1 MTENVFLV
9 NPAAA
14 NGSTGR
20 RWPEI
25 AHQAAGVGLEGDA
38 LLSER
43 RGHLGELAREAALAG
58 SRLLVVVGGDGSI
71 NEVVNG
77 LAGIE
82 NPPAVA
88 LIPRG
93 TGGDFVRTFGI
104 PDDIAA
110 AARVALTGDT
120 QAIDLGRV
128 SYRSW
133 DGTDGSAL
141 FANVASAGM
150 SGAIAQ
156 RANDT
161 SKALGAKASYLWA
174 TFAVFAGWSAVE
186 TRLTVDDETR
196 SGRMFDVVV
205 ANGRFFGGGMKMCP
219 DAVPGDGLLDVV
231 TIGDVTKRDL
241 VLTMP
246 KIYRGTHLPHP
257 KAEALRGRVVT
268 VETDEPVPVEL
279 DGEQPGTTPARFE
292 VLPGALRLRVPAAG
306 APLTPGGQAPARR
319 QAAGGAFGFCARF
332 TAASSFSS
340 LATRCS
346 SSSIPRTFFPSSST
360 RARRSFIAPRAF
372 CPPGS
377 SASRAS
383 VCSPRSASLAITSRS
398 SFGVSVGRFW

>member
-1 MTENVFLV
+1 MTRTVFLV

-25 AHQAAGVGLEGDA
+25 AHQAAGAGLEGDA
-38 LLSER
+38 LISER
-43 RGHLGELAREAALAG
+43 RGHLGQLAREAAAG
-58 SRLLVVVGGDGSI
+58 GASLLVVVGGDGAL
-71 NEVVNG
+71 NEVANG
-77 LAGIE
+77 LAGLPD
-82 NPPAVA
+82 PPAIA

-93 TGGDFVRTFGI
+93 TGGDFGRTFGI
-104 PDDIAA
+104 PNDVAA
-110 AARVALTGDT
+110 AARIALAGDT
-120 QAIDLGRV
+120 QTIDLGRV
-128 SYRSW
+128 TYRTW
-133 DGTDGSAL
+133 DGHEAEAV

-150 SGAIAQ
+150 SGAIAK

-161 SKALGAKASYLWA
+161 SKALGARASYLWA

-186 TRLTVDDETR
+186 TCLTVDDEQR

-219 DAVPGDGLLDVV
+219 DALPDDGLLDVV

-246 KIYRGTHLPHP
+246 KIYRGTHLPHK

-292 VLPGALRLRVPAAG
+292 VLPGALRLRVPAAHE
-306 APLTPGGQAPARR
+306 
-319 QAAGGAFGFCARF
+319 
-332 TAASSFSS
+332 
-340 LATRCS
+340 TRE
-346 SSSIPRTFFPSSST
+346 T
-360 RARRSFIAPRAF
+360 
-372 CPPGS
+372 G
-377 SASRAS
+377 
-383 VCSPRSASLAITSRS
+383 
-398 SFGVSVGRFW
+398 

>member
-1 MTENVFLV
+1 VTETVFLV
-9 NPAAA
+9 NPASA

-25 AHQAAGVGLEGDA
+25 AHKAAGAGLEGDA
-38 LLSER
+38 LISER
-43 RGHLGELAREAALAG
+43 HGHLAELAREAALGGA
-58 SRLLVVVGGDGSI
+58 RLLVIVGGDGSI
-71 NEVVNG
+71 NEVANG
-77 LAGIE
+77 IAGLPD
-82 NPPAVA
+82 PPALA

-93 TGGDFVRTFGI
+93 TGGDFVRSFAI
-104 PDDIAA
+104 PDGVEG
-110 AARVALTGDT
+110 AARVALEGDT
-120 QAIDLGRV
+120 RTIDLGRV
-128 SYRSW
+128 SYRAW
-133 DGTDGSAL
+133 DGHEDCAL

-196 SGRMFDVVV
+196 SGPMFDVVV
-205 ANGRFFGGGMKMCP
+205 ANARFFGGGMKMCP
-219 DAVPGDGLLDVV
+219 DAEPDDGLLDVV

-292 VLPGALRLRVPAAG
+292 VLPAALRLRVPAAG
-306 APLTPGGQAPARR
+306 AR
-319 QAAGGAFGFCARF
+319 AG
-332 TAASSFSS
+332 
-340 LATRCS
+340 
-346 SSSIPRTFFPSSST
+346 
-360 RARRSFIAPRAF
+360 
-372 CPPGS
+372 
-377 SASRAS
+377 
-383 VCSPRSASLAITSRS
+383 
-398 SFGVSVGRFW
+398 

>member
-1 MTENVFLV
+1 MSETVFLV

-25 AHQAAGVGLEGDA
+25 AHRAAGAGLEGDA
-38 LLSER
+38 LMSER
-43 RGHLGELAREAALAG
+43 RGHLGELAREAAQNGA
-58 SRLLVVVGGDGSI
+58 RLLVVVGGDGSI

-82 NPPAVA
+82 SPPAVA

-104 PDDIAA
+104 PDDIAEA
-110 AARVALTGDT
+110 SRVALSGDT

-128 SYRSW
+128 AYRSW
-133 DGTDGSAL
+133 DGSDGSAL

-186 TRLTVDDETR
+186 TRLTVDGETR

-219 DAVPGDGLLDVV
+219 DALPGDGLLDVV

-241 VLTMP
+241 VVTMP

-257 KAEALRGRVVT
+257 KAEALRGRVIT

-292 VLPGALRLRVPAAG
+292 VLPGALQLRVPAAG
-306 APLTPGGQAPARR
+306 
-319 QAAGGAFGFCARF
+319 
-332 TAASSFSS
+332 
-340 LATRCS
+340 
-346 SSSIPRTFFPSSST
+346 
-360 RARRSFIAPRAF
+360 
-372 CPPGS
+372 
-377 SASRAS
+377 
-383 VCSPRSASLAITSRS
+383 
-398 SFGVSVGRFW
+398 

>member
-1 MTENVFLV
+1 MSETVFLV

-43 RGHLGELAREAALAG
+43 RGHLGELAREAALGG
-58 SRLLVVVGGDGSI
+58 SRLLVVVGGDGSVH
-71 NEVVNG
+71 EVVNG
-77 LAGIE
+77 LAGLDE
-82 NPPAVA
+82 PPTLA

-104 PDDIAA
+104 PDDVAA
-110 AARVALTGDT
+110 AARIALSGETRSV
-120 QAIDLGRV
+120 DLGRV
-128 SYRSW
+128 AYRAW
-133 DGTDGSAL
+133 DGHDESAL

-186 TRLTVDDETR
+186 TRLSVDGEAR
-196 SGRMFDVVV
+196 SGPMFDVVV
-205 ANGRFFGGGMKMCP
+205 ANGRYFGGGMKMCP
-219 DAVPGDGLLDVV
+219 DASPGDGLLDVV

-279 DGEQPGTTPARFE
+279 DGEQPGTTPASFE
-292 VLPGALRLRVPAAG
+292 VLPGAMRLRVPATG
-306 APLTPGGQAPARR
+306 ESPAT
-319 QAAGGAFGFCARF
+319 G
-332 TAASSFSS
+332 
-340 LATRCS
+340 
-346 SSSIPRTFFPSSST
+346 
-360 RARRSFIAPRAF
+360 
-372 CPPGS
+372 
-377 SASRAS
+377 
-383 VCSPRSASLAITSRS
+383 
-398 SFGVSVGRFW
+398 

>member
-43 RGHLGELAREAALAG
+43 RGHLGELAREAALNG

-82 NPPAVA
+82 NTPAVA

-104 PDDIAA
+104 PGDIAA

-120 QAIDLGRV
+120 QTIDLGRV

-133 DGTDGSAL
+133 DGSDGSAL

-219 DAVPGDGLLDVV
+219 DADVGDGLLDVV

-292 VLPGALRLRVPAAG
+292 VVPGALQLRVPAAS
-306 APLTPGGQAPARR
+306 PG
-319 QAAGGAFGFCARF
+319 
-332 TAASSFSS
+332 
-340 LATRCS
+340 
-346 SSSIPRTFFPSSST
+346 
-360 RARRSFIAPRAF
+360 
-372 CPPGS
+372 
-377 SASRAS
+377 
-383 VCSPRSASLAITSRS
+383 
-398 SFGVSVGRFW
+398 

>member
-1 MTENVFLV
+1 MPVPAGTVFLV
-9 NPAAA
+9 NPAAS

-38 LLSER
+38 LISEH
-43 RGHLGELAREAALAG
+43 RGHLGELAREAVLGGAG
-58 SRLLVVVGGDGSI
+58 LLVVVGGDGSLH
-71 NEVVNG
+71 EVVNG
-77 LAGIE
+77 LDGLAE
-82 NPPAVA
+82 TPPVA

-104 PDDIAA
+104 PDDVAG
-110 AARVALTGDT
+110 AARVALEGETR
-120 QAIDLGRV
+120 AVDLGRV
-128 SYRSW
+128 TYRAW
-133 DGTDGSAL
+133 DGHEDAAL

-186 TRLTVDDETR
+186 MRLTVDGETR
-196 SGRMFDVVV
+196 SGPMFDVIV

-219 DAVPGDGLLDVV
+219 DALPGDGLLDVV

-257 KAEALRGRVVT
+257 KAEAFRGRMVA

-292 VLPGALRLRVPAAG
+292 VLPGALLLRVPAAG
-306 APLTPGGQAPARR
+306 GR
-319 QAAGGAFGFCARF
+319 QASG
-332 TAASSFSS
+332 
-340 LATRCS
+340 
-346 SSSIPRTFFPSSST
+346 
-360 RARRSFIAPRAF
+360 
-372 CPPGS
+372 
-377 SASRAS
+377 
-383 VCSPRSASLAITSRS
+383 
-398 SFGVSVGRFW
+398 

>member
-1 MTENVFLV
+1 LSETVFLV

-38 LLSER
+38 LLSDR
-43 RGHLGELAREAALAG
+43 RGHLGQLARDAALGGA
-58 SRLLVVVGGDGSI
+58 RLLVVVGGDGAL
-71 NEVVNG
+71 NEVANG
-77 LAGIE
+77 LAGLDDA
-82 NPPAVA
+82 PVVA

-93 TGGDFVRTFGI
+93 TGGDFGRTFSI
-104 PDDIAA
+104 PNDVAA
-110 AARVALTGDT
+110 AARIALDGETKT
-120 QAIDLGRV
+120 IDLGRV
-128 SYRSW
+128 TYRTW
-133 DGTDGSAL
+133 DGHEAETV

-156 RANDT
+156 RANET

-186 TRLTVDDETR
+186 TRLAVDGESR

-205 ANGRFFGGGMKMCP
+205 ANGKYFGGGMKMCP
-219 DAVPGDGLLDVV
+219 DAMPDDGLLDVV

-241 VLTMP
+241 VTTMP

-292 VLPGALRLRVPAAG
+292 VLPGALRLRVPAADE
-306 APLTPGGQAPARR
+306 PQ
-319 QAAGGAFGFCARF
+319 
-332 TAASSFSS
+332 
-340 LATRCS
+340 
-346 SSSIPRTFFPSSST
+346 
-360 RARRSFIAPRAF
+360 
-372 CPPGS
+372 GS
-377 SASRAS
+377 
-383 VCSPRSASLAITSRS
+383 
-398 SFGVSVGRFW
+398 

>member
-1 MTENVFLV
+1 
-9 NPAAA
+9 
-14 NGSTGR
+14 
-20 RWPEI
+20 
-25 AHQAAGVGLEGDA
+25 
-38 LLSER
+38 
-43 RGHLGELAREAALAG
+43 
-58 SRLLVVVGGDGSI
+58 
-71 NEVVNG
+71 
-77 LAGIE
+77 
-82 NPPAVA
+82 
-88 LIPRG
+88 
-93 TGGDFVRTFGI
+93 
-104 PDDIAA
+104 
-110 AARVALTGDT
+110 
-120 QAIDLGRV
+120 
-128 SYRSW
+128 
-133 DGTDGSAL
+133 
-141 FANVASAGM
+141 M

-186 TRLTVDDETR
+186 TRLTVDGETR

-219 DAVPGDGLLDVV
+219 DALPGDGLLDVV

-292 VLPGALRLRVPAAG
+292 VLPGALRLRVPAPSRA
-306 APLTPGGQAPARR
+306 ARRLTPGTGQASARR

-332 TAASSFSS
+332 SGRELLLELGDALLELVDPAH
-340 LATRCS
+340 LL
-346 SSSIPRTFFPSSST
+346 PELVD
-360 RARRSFIAPRAF
+360 PRAEIVHRLRAF
-372 CPPGS
+372 VPPGS
-377 SASRAS
+377 SASLAS

-398 SFGVSVGRFW
+398 SFGVFVAS

>member
-25 AHQAAGVGLEGDA
+25 AHQAAGAGLEGDA

-58 SRLLVVVGGDGSI
+58 SQLLVVVGGDGSI

-82 NPPAVA
+82 NPPTLA
-88 LIPRG
+88 LIPCG
-93 TGGDFVRTFGI
+93 TGGDFVRTFDI
-104 PDDIAA
+104 PGDVAA
-110 AARVALTGDT
+110 AARVALGSDT
-120 QAIDLGRV
+120 QTIDLGRV

-133 DGTDGSAL
+133 DGSDGSAL

-186 TRLTVDDETR
+186 TRLTVDGETR
-196 SGRMFDVVV
+196 SGQMFDVVV

-219 DAVPGDGLLDVV
+219 DADVGDGLLDVV

-292 VLPGALRLRVPAAG
+292 ILPGALRLRVP
-306 APLTPGGQAPARR
+306 
-319 QAAGGAFGFCARF
+319 
-332 TAASSFSS
+332 TA
-340 LATRCS
+340 
-346 SSSIPRTFFPSSST
+346 
-360 RARRSFIAPRAF
+360 
-372 CPPGS
+372 
-377 SASRAS
+377 
-383 VCSPRSASLAITSRS
+383 SPR
-398 SFGVSVGRFW
+398 

>member
-43 RGHLGELAREAALAG
+43 RGHLGELAREAALGGA
-58 SRLLVVVGGDGSI
+58 RLLVVVGGDGSI
-71 NEVVNG
+71 SEVVNG

-82 NPPAVA
+82 SPPAVA

-93 TGGDFVRTFGI
+93 TGGDFVRTFAI
-104 PDDIAA
+104 PNDIAA

-120 QAIDLGRV
+120 RSIDLGRV
-128 SYRSW
+128 DYRSW
-133 DGTDGSAL
+133 DGGDGSSL

-186 TRLTVDDETR
+186 TRLTVDDESR
-196 SGRMFDVVV
+196 EGRMFDVVV

-219 DAVPGDGLLDVV
+219 DAAPDDGLLDVV

-241 VLTMP
+241 VMTMP

-292 VLPGALRLRVPAAG
+292 VLPGALQLRVPAQQQPA
-306 APLTPGGQAPARR
+306 ATPGR
-319 QAAGGAFGFCARF
+319 
-332 TAASSFSS
+332 TDASS
-340 LATRCS
+340 A
-346 SSSIPRTFFPSSST
+346 
-360 RARRSFIAPRAF
+360 
-372 CPPGS
+372 
-377 SASRAS
+377 
-383 VCSPRSASLAITSRS
+383 
-398 SFGVSVGRFW
+398 

>member
-1 MTENVFLV
+1 MPVPAAARDTVFLV

-25 AHQAAGVGLEGDA
+25 AHKAAGVGLEGDA

-58 SRLLVVVGGDGSI
+58 SRVLVVVGGDGSI

-82 NPPAVA
+82 NPPALA
-88 LIPRG
+88 IIPCG

-104 PDDIAA
+104 PSDIAA

-120 QAIDLGRV
+120 RTIDLGRV

-133 DGTDGSAL
+133 DGSDGSAL

-186 TRLTVDDETR
+186 MRLTVDAETR

-219 DAVPGDGLLDVV
+219 DADVGDGLLDVV

-292 VLPGALRLRVPAAG
+292 VLPGALQLRVPASS
-306 APLTPGGQAPARR
+306 PG
-319 QAAGGAFGFCARF
+319 
-332 TAASSFSS
+332 
-340 LATRCS
+340 
-346 SSSIPRTFFPSSST
+346 
-360 RARRSFIAPRAF
+360 
-372 CPPGS
+372 
-377 SASRAS
+377 
-383 VCSPRSASLAITSRS
+383 
-398 SFGVSVGRFW
+398 